1 MIRSVLIANRGEIA
15 LRIVRAVRDLGLRA
29 IAVYSEADKLAPH
42 VLLADEAYEIGPPRA
57 SESYLS
63 VDRLIEAARVAQADA
78 IHPGYGFLAERA
90 DFARAVEGAGIIF
103 IGPTPET
110 IAAMGD
116 KTEARKRMAAA
127 GVPIVPGITDP
138 VSSASEAL
146 RASRTLGFPVLLKA
160 ASGGGGKGMRVVD
173 RPGELERFFAAATRE
188 AEGAFGD
195 GRIYVES
202 YVDRPRHVEVQ
213 ILADNYGNLV
223 HLGERECSI
232 QRRHQKLIEEAP
244 SPLLT
249 ASERSDIGEVALTAA
264 RAVDYRGA
272 GTVEFL
278 YHNGDYYFLE
288 MNTRL
293 QVEHPVTELVTGI
306 DLVEWQLRVASG
318 EQLAFSQGDISLTGH
333 AIECRITAEDP
344 LAEFLPS
351 TGTISHLEVPAG
363 LGVRWDGG
371 VSEGLEVSRHYDPL
385 LGKLI
390 THGPDRL
397 SAIGRMTRAL
407 DELEVLGVKTSALFH
422 RRVMEEKDFI
432 SGHISVAYVEEH
444 QSILSP
450 EVSEDYLVTAA
461 VAAALM
467 EDWHRSRHRTPRLN
481 SENTGNRMSAW
492 RNFR

>member
-1 MIRSVLIANRGEIA
+1 M
-15 LRIVRAVRDLGLRA
+15 
-29 IAVYSEADKLAPH
+29 
-42 VLLADEAYEIGPPRA
+42 
-57 SESYLS
+57 
-63 VDRLIEAARVAQADA
+63 DRLIEAARVAQADA

-90 DFARAVEGAGIIF
+90 DFAQAVEGAGIIF

-244 SPLLT
+244 SP
-249 ASERSDIGEVALTAA
+249 
-264 RAVDYRGA
+264 
-272 GTVEFL
+272 
-278 YHNGDYYFLE
+278 
-288 MNTRL
+288 
-293 QVEHPVTELVTGI
+293 
-306 DLVEWQLRVASG
+306 
-318 EQLAFSQGDISLTGH
+318 
-333 AIECRITAEDP
+333 
-344 LAEFLPS
+344 
-351 TGTISHLEVPAG
+351 
-363 LGVRWDGG
+363 
-371 VSEGLEVSRHYDPL
+371 
-385 LGKLI
+385 
-390 THGPDRL
+390 
-397 SAIGRMTRAL
+397 
-407 DELEVLGVKTSALFH
+407 
-422 RRVMEEKDFI
+422 
-432 SGHISVAYVEEH
+432 
-444 QSILSP
+444 
-450 EVSEDYLVTAA
+450 
-461 VAAALM
+461 
-467 EDWHRSRHRTPRLN
+467 
-481 SENTGNRMSAW
+481 
-492 RNFR
+492 

>member
-63 VDRLIEAARVAQADA
+63 VDRLIEAAQVAQADA

-146 RASRTLGFPVLLKA
+146 RASRILGFPVLLKA

-188 AEGAFGD
+188 AESAFGD

-278 YHNGDYYFLE
+278 HHNGNYYFLE

-344 LAEFLPS
+344 LAGFLPS

-371 VSEGLEVSRHYDPL
+371 VLEGLEVSRHYDPL

-432 SGHISVAYVEEH
+432 SGHISVAYIEEH

-450 EVSEDYLVTAA
+450 EVSEDCLVTAA

-492 RNFR
+492 RNSG